1 VVSVEPSLT
10 SVLPALRTR
19 LPRLLDDVQDAL
31 APDAPDYSRF
41 LRDNRTEVMGSVDAA
56 LNRIVT
62 MATGGPATDPGS
74 GLDEGDLFEEIGR
87 IQWRQ
92 GNDLGT
98 LLTAYQ
104 SGARVCWHHVSEL
117 AVQSGMSTSALAALA
132 EAVFAFVDR
141 LSSASAHGYVLEQ
154 SESTA
159 ARERLRDELAE
170 LLLSDRADRAAV
182 RAAAARAEWA
192 VPDEL
197 AVVLFQPGSEMAHRL
212 IARLDPRH
220 LVFSRPPRLGA
231 ILADP
236 SRPGVRHRLAIA
248 LRGSGAV
255 VGVAVAPEHLPA
267 SAHIAEI
274 AVQLQQ
280 DGVLTEDPVFT
291 DEHLDAIIVHRD
303 GRLLDA
309 LRSQVLGPLD
319 GAAPSSRARLRD
331 TLAAWLRHMGDRHAI
346 ATELHV
352 HPQTVRYRLARLHEL
367 FGDQLDDPATRA
379 RLTLALAWSPDR
391 PSSPSP
397 SG

>member
-1 VVSVEPSLT
+1 VSVDPSLT
-10 SVLPALRTR
+10 AVLPALSAR
-19 LPRLLDDVQDAL
+19 LPHLLDDVQAAL
-31 APDAPDYSRF
+31 APDSPDYARF
-41 LRDNRTEVMGSVDAA
+41 LRENRAEVMMSADLA

-62 MATGGPATDPGS
+62 MAGS
-74 GLDEGDLFEEIGR
+74 GPGGSLDEGDLFEEIGR
-87 IQWRQ
+87 IQCRQ
-92 GNDLGT
+92 GNDLGV

-104 SGARVCWHHVSEL
+104 TGARVCWHHVSEL
-117 AVQSGMSTSALAALA
+117 AVEAGMSPAALAALA
-132 EAVFAFVDR
+132 EGVFAFVDR

-182 RAAAARAEWA
+182 RAAAARADWP

-212 IARLDPRH
+212 VARLDRRH
-220 LVFSRPPRLGA
+220 LVFSRPPRMGA

-236 SRPGVRHRLAIA
+236 SRPGVRRRLATA

-255 VGVAVAPEHLPA
+255 VGVAVSPEQLPA

-274 AVQLQQ
+274 AGQLQQ
-280 DGVLTEDPVFT
+280 NGVLTDDPVFT

-309 LRSQVLGPLD
+309 LRRQVLSPLD
-319 GAAPSSRARLRD
+319 GATPSSQARLRE
-331 TLAAWLRHMGDRHAI
+331 TLSAWLRHMGDRHAI

-367 FGDQLDDPATRA
+367 FGDQLDDPATRS
-379 RLTLALAWSPDR
+379 RLTLALAWAPER
-391 PSSPSP
+391 PEPVTP
-397 SG
+397 ARPG

>member
-1 VVSVEPSLT
+1 VSVDPSLT
-10 SVLPALRTR
+10 AVLPALSAR

-31 APDAPDYSRF
+31 IADAPDYARF
-41 LRDNRTEVMGSVDAA
+41 LRENRAEVMMSADPA

-62 MATGGPATDPGS
+62 MAGPGPAGD
-74 GLDEGDLFEEIGR
+74 LDEGDLFEEIGR

-92 GNDLGT
+92 GRDLGV

-104 SGARVCWHHVSEL
+104 TGARVCWHHVSEL
-117 AVQSGMSTSALAALA
+117 AVEAGMSPAALAALA
-132 EAVFAFVDR
+132 EGVFAFVDR
-141 LSSASAHGYVLEQ
+141 LCSASAHGYVLEQ

-182 RAAAARAEWA
+182 RAAAARADWP

-212 IARLDPRH
+212 VARLDRRH

-236 SRPGVRHRLAIA
+236 SRPGVRRRLATA

-255 VGVAVAPEHLPA
+255 VGVAVSPEQLPA

-274 AVQLQQ
+274 AGQLQQ
-280 DGVLTEDPVFT
+280 NGVLTDDPVFT

-309 LRSQVLGPLD
+309 LRRQVLSPLD
-319 GAAPSSRARLRD
+319 GAAPSSQARLRE
-331 TLAAWLRHMGDRHAI
+331 TLSAWLRHMGDRHAI

-367 FGDQLDDPATRA
+367 FGDQLDDPATRS
-379 RLTLALAWSPDR
+379 RLTLALAWTPER
-391 PSSPSP
+391 PEPVTP
-397 SG
+397 ARPG

>member
-1 VVSVEPSLT
+1 VSVDPSLT
-10 SVLPALRTR
+10 AVLPALTLR
-19 LPRLLDDVQDAL
+19 LPRLLDDVQAAL
-31 APDAPDYSRF
+31 ADSPDYARF
-41 LRDNRTEVMGSVDAA
+41 LRDNRAEVTASAGVA
-56 LNRIVT
+56 LHRIVT
-62 MATGGPATDPGS
+62 MAGDDPGA

-104 SGARVCWHHVSEL
+104 TGARVCWHHVSEL
-117 AVQSGMSTSALAALA
+117 AVDSGISPSALAALA

-159 ARERLRDELAE
+159 ARERLRDELVG
-170 LLLSDRADRAAV
+170 LLLSDRADQAVV
-182 RAAAARAEWA
+182 RAAAARAEWR

-197 AVVLFQPGSEMAHRL
+197 AVVLFQPDNPLAHRL
-212 IARLDPRH
+212 VARLDAVH
-220 LVFSRPPRLGA
+220 LGFSRPPRLGA
-231 ILADP
+231 ILASP
-236 SRPGVRHRLAIA
+236 SRPGVRRRLTTA

-274 AVQLQQ
+274 AVRLQQ

-303 GRLLDA
+303 QRLLDA
-309 LRSQVLGPLD
+309 LRLQVLSPLD
-319 GAAPSSRARLRD
+319 RAAPSSRDRLCE
-331 TLAAWLRHMGDRHAI
+331 TLASWLRHMGDRNAI

-367 FGDQLDDPATRA
+367 FGDQLDDPAMRS
-379 RLTLALAWSPDR
+379 RLTLALAWAPTR
-391 PSSPSP
+391 PGSAATPA
-397 SG
+397 